1 MQYTASTTKVT
12 ETAVAKLAEA
22 GIAKPWTNPR
32 TGKVRHYINLDGL
45 AKLIGLEQPYYKS
58 GNVSGCSYVDIDG
71 DKVTVANSR
80 AYGSYAKTY
89 IEDGTV
95 HTTWSPYGADIAELI
110 AVRANEDAEEEQ
122 EQTEPK
128 EPNEPTEQTEQ
139 TEPKEPTEPTEDERT
154 ESTTRASKGGIE
166 GRRRARRIF
175 GARRLATGRDEHT
188 ATADG
193 MKDAPGVGDR
203 PEDGVLC

>member
-1 MQYTASTTKVT
+1 MQYTASTTKVA

-45 AKLIGLEQPYYKS
+45 AKLIGLEQSYYNS

-80 AYGSYAKTY
+80 AYGSYDKTY

-95 HTTWSPYGADIAELI
+95 HTTWNPYGADIAELI
-110 AVRANEDAEEEQ
+110 AVRANEAVEDAEAGQ
-122 EQTEPK
+122 EQ
-128 EPNEPTEQTEQ
+128 N
-139 TEPKEPTEPTEDERT
+139 EPTEPTEDERT

-166 GRRRARRIF
+166 GRRRARRIS

-193 MKDAPGVGDR
+193 TKDAPGVGDR
-203 PEDGVLC
+203 PEDGVLY

>member
-45 AKLIGLEQPYYKS
+45 AKLIGLEQSYYNS

-95 HTTWSPYGADIAELI
+95 YTTWNPYGADIAELI
-110 AVRANEDAEEEQ
+110 AVRANEAAEDAEAGQ
-122 EQTEPK
+122 
-128 EPNEPTEQTEQ
+128 EPT
-139 TEPKEPTEPTEDERT
+139 EPTEPTEDERT

-166 GRRRARRIF
+166 GRRRARRIS
-175 GARRLATGRDEHT
+175 GARRLATGRGEHT

-203 PEDGVLC
+203 PEDGVLY

>member
-1 MQYTASTTKVT
+1 MQYTASTTKVA

-45 AKLIGLEQPYYKS
+45 AKLIGLEQSYYNS

-71 DKVTVANSR
+71 DKVTVAHSR

-95 HTTWSPYGADIAELI
+95 HTTWNPYGADIAELI

-122 EQTEPK
+122 ET
-128 EPNEPTEQTEQ
+128 T
-139 TEPKEPTEPTEDERT
+139 EPTEPTEDERT

-166 GRRRARRIF
+166 GRRRARRIS
-175 GARRLATGRDEHT
+175 GARRLATGRDERT

-203 PEDGVLC
+203 PEDGVLY

>member
-45 AKLIGLEQPYYKS
+45 AKLIGLEQSYYNS

-71 DKVTVANSR
+71 DKVTVAHSR

-95 HTTWSPYGADIAELI
+95 HTTWNPYGADIAELI

-122 EQTEPK
+122 ET
-128 EPNEPTEQTEQ
+128 T
-139 TEPKEPTEPTEDERT
+139 EPTEPTEDERT

-166 GRRRARRIF
+166 GRRRARRIS
-175 GARRLATGRDEHT
+175 GARRLATGRDERT

-203 PEDGVLC
+203 PEDGVLY

>member
-45 AKLIGLEQPYYKS
+45 AKLIGLEQSYYKS

-95 HTTWSPYGADIAELI
+95 HTTWNPYGADIAELI
-110 AVRANEDAEEEQ
+110 AVRANDDAEEEQ
-122 EQTEPK
+122 EPM
-128 EPNEPTEQTEQ
+128 EPTEP
-139 TEPKEPTEPTEDERT
+139 TEPTEDEPTEDERT

-166 GRRRARRIF
+166 GRRRARRIS
-175 GARRLATGRDEHT
+175 GARRLATGRDERT

>member
-1 MQYTASTTKVT
+1 MQYTASTTKVA

-45 AKLIGLEQPYYKS
+45 AKLIGLEQSYYNS

-71 DKVTVANSR
+71 DKVTVAHSR

-95 HTTWSPYGADIAELI
+95 HTTWNPYGADIAELI

-122 EQTEPK
+122 ET
-128 EPNEPTEQTEQ
+128 T
-139 TEPKEPTEPTEDERT
+139 EPTEPTEDERT

-166 GRRRARRIF
+166 GRRRARRIS

-203 PEDGVLC
+203 PEDGVLY

>member
-22 GIAKPWTNPR
+22 VIAKPWTNPR

-45 AKLIGLEQPYYKS
+45 AKLIGLEQSYYNS

-95 HTTWSPYGADIAELI
+95 YTTWNPYGADIAELI

-122 EQTEPK
+122 E
-128 EPNEPTEQTEQ
+128 PT
-139 TEPKEPTEPTEDERT
+139 EPTEPTEDERT
-154 ESTTRASKGGIE
+154 ESTTRASKDGIE
-166 GRRRARRIF
+166 GRRRARRISV
-175 GARRLATGRDEHT
+175 ARRLATGRDEHT

-193 MKDAPGVGDR
+193 MKDAPCFGDR
-203 PEDGVLC
+203 PEGGVLY

>member
-12 ETAVAKLAEA
+12 EMAVAKLAEA

-45 AKLIGLEQPYYKS
+45 AKLIGLEQSYYNS

-71 DKVTVANSR
+71 DKVTVAHSR
-80 AYGSYAKTY
+80 AYGSYSKTY

-95 HTTWSPYGADIAELI
+95 HTTWNPYGADIAELI

-122 EQTEPK
+122 E
-128 EPNEPTEQTEQ
+128 PT
-139 TEPKEPTEPTEDERT
+139 EPTEPTEDERT

-166 GRRRARRIF
+166 GRRRARRIS
-175 GARRLATGRDEHT
+175 GARRLATGRDERT

-203 PEDGVLC
+203 PEDGVLY

>member
-1 MQYTASTTKVT
+1 MQYTASTTKVA

-45 AKLIGLEQPYYKS
+45 AKLIGLEQSYYKS

-95 HTTWSPYGADIAELI
+95 YTTWSPYGADIAELI

-122 EQTEPK
+122 E
-128 EPNEPTEQTEQ
+128 
-139 TEPKEPTEPTEDERT
+139 PTEPTEDERT
-154 ESTTRASKGGIE
+154 ESTTRAINVGID
-166 GRRRARRIF
+166 GRRRARRIS

-203 PEDGVLC
+203 TEDGVLY

>member
-12 ETAVAKLAEA
+12 EMAVAKLAEA

-45 AKLIGLEQPYYKS
+45 AKLIGLEQSYYNS

-71 DKVTVANSR
+71 DKVTVAHSR
-80 AYGSYAKTY
+80 AYGSYSKTY

-95 HTTWSPYGADIAELI
+95 HTTWNPYGADIAELI

-122 EQTEPK
+122 ET
-128 EPNEPTEQTEQ
+128 T
-139 TEPKEPTEPTEDERT
+139 EPTEPTEDERT

-166 GRRRARRIF
+166 GRRRARRIS

-203 PEDGVLC
+203 PEDGVLY

>member
-1 MQYTASTTKVT
+1 MQYTASTTKVA

-45 AKLIGLEQPYYKS
+45 AKLIGLEQSYYKS

-71 DKVTVANSR
+71 DKVTVAHSR
-80 AYGSYAKTY
+80 AYGSYSKTY
-89 IEDGTV
+89 IEDGNV
-95 HTTWSPYGADIAELI
+95 YTTWNPYGADIAELI

-122 EQTEPK
+122 EPT
-128 EPNEPTEQTEQ
+128 EPTE
-139 TEPKEPTEPTEDERT
+139 PNEPTEPTEDERT
-154 ESTTRASKGGIE
+154 ESTTRAINGGID
-166 GRRRARRIF
+166 GRRRARRIS
-175 GARRLATGRDEHT
+175 GARRLATVRDEHT

-203 PEDGVLC
+203 PEDGVLY

>member
-1 MQYTASTTKVT
+1 MQYTASTTKVA
-12 ETAVAKLAEA
+12 ETAVAKLAEE

-45 AKLIGLEQPYYKS
+45 AKLIGLEQSYYNS

-71 DKVTVANSR
+71 DKVTVAHSR

-95 HTTWSPYGADIAELI
+95 HTTWNPYGADIAELI

-122 EQTEPK
+122 ET
-128 EPNEPTEQTEQ
+128 T
-139 TEPKEPTEPTEDERT
+139 EPTEPTEDERT

-166 GRRRARRIF
+166 GRRRARRIS
-175 GARRLATGRDEHT
+175 GARRLATGRDERT

-203 PEDGVLC
+203 PEDGVLY

>member
-1 MQYTASTTKVT
+1 MQYTASTTKVA

-45 AKLIGLEQPYYKS
+45 AKLIGLEQSYYNS

-71 DKVTVANSR
+71 DKVTVAHSR

-89 IEDGTV
+89 IEYGTV
-95 HTTWSPYGADIAELI
+95 YTTWNPYGADIAELI
-110 AVRANEDAEEEQ
+110 AVRANEDADEEQ
-122 EQTEPK
+122 ET
-128 EPNEPTEQTEQ
+128 T
-139 TEPKEPTEPTEDERT
+139 EPTEPTEDERT

-166 GRRRARRIF
+166 GRRRARRIS
-175 GARRLATGRDEHT
+175 GERRLATGRDEHT

-203 PEDGVLC
+203 PEDGVLY

>member
-1 MQYTASTTKVT
+1 MQYTASTTKVA

-45 AKLIGLEQPYYKS
+45 AKLIGLEQSYYNS

-71 DKVTVANSR
+71 DKVTVAHSR

-95 HTTWSPYGADIAELI
+95 HTTWNPYGADIAELI
-110 AVRANEDAEEEQ
+110 AVRANDDAEEEQ
-122 EQTEPK
+122 ET
-128 EPNEPTEQTEQ
+128 T
-139 TEPKEPTEPTEDERT
+139 EPTEPTEDERT

-166 GRRRARRIF
+166 GRRRARRIS

-203 PEDGVLC
+203 PEDGVLY

>member
-45 AKLIGLEQPYYKS
+45 AKLIGLEQSYYNS

-71 DKVTVANSR
+71 DKVTVAHSR

-95 HTTWSPYGADIAELI
+95 HTTWNPYGADIAELI

-122 EQTEPK
+122 ET
-128 EPNEPTEQTEQ
+128 T
-139 TEPKEPTEPTEDERT
+139 EPTEPTEDERT

-166 GRRRARRIF
+166 GRRRARRIS

-203 PEDGVLC
+203 PEDGVLY

>member
-1 MQYTASTTKVT
+1 MQYTASTTKVA
-12 ETAVAKLAEA
+12 EMAVAKLADA

-45 AKLIGLEQPYYKS
+45 AKLIGLEQSYYNS

-80 AYGSYAKTY
+80 AYGSYSKTY

-95 HTTWSPYGADIAELI
+95 HTTWNPYGADIAELI

-122 EQTEPK
+122 
-128 EPNEPTEQTEQ
+128 
-139 TEPKEPTEPTEDERT
+139 EPTEPTEDERT

-166 GRRRARRIF
+166 GRRRARRIS
-175 GARRLATGRDEHT
+175 GERRLATGRDEHT

-193 MKDAPGVGDR
+193 MKDEPGVGDR
-203 PEDGVLC
+203 PEDGVLY